1 MIFETKKEVL
11 DWYDRQERALTDEF
25 ISDIEWHRVKDYPF
39 DERLIPVILYMRDV
53 ETLTDMYWQELRRT
67 PTGRDTVISKFME
80 RWGIEE
86 VTHGEVLN
94 RFLNELG
101 LETAADWQKQIRR
114 DVSTGYHINTYLF
127 TSLTNLIGSKFTATH
142 MTFGAV
148 HEMTTA
154 QAYRRMMEI
163 ADHPVLTHI
172 LKAIIREESA
182 HTQFYW
188 SVARLELRK
197 NDFAQKLARKVI
209 EHFYYPVGQGS
220 LKKERTKHV
229 VSLLFGDDS
238 ALSSLDK
245 TVTQRVQQ
253 LPGFDGVTK
262 ITEKIGEVAGSKLV
276 NSTSLS
282 VLGFICG
289 SAQFL
294 P

>member
-1 MIFETKKEVL
+1 M
-11 DWYDRQERALTDEF
+11 
-25 ISDIEWHRVKDYPF
+25 
-39 DERLIPVILYMRDV
+39 
-53 ETLTDMYWQELRRT
+53 
-67 PTGRDTVISKFME
+67 ISKFME

-101 LETAADWQKQIRR
+101 YETDANWQKQIRR
-114 DVSTGYHINTYLF
+114 DVSMGYHINAFLI

-154 QAYRRMMEI
+154 QAYRRMMEL

-172 LKAIIREESA
+172 LRAIIREESA

-188 SVARLELRK
+188 SIARIELRK
-197 NDFAQKLARKVI
+197 NDLAQKLARKVI

-220 LKKERTKHV
+220 LKKERTKYV
-229 VSLLFGDDS
+229 VSALFGKDS
-238 ALSSLDK
+238 ALDIIDT

-253 LPGFDGVTK
+253 LPGFDGIRT
-262 ITEKIGEVAGSKLV
+262 ITDTIGLMAGSRL
-276 NSTSLS
+276 
-282 VLGFICG
+282 
-289 SAQFL
+289 SAQS
-294 P
+294 

>member
-1 MIFETKKEVL
+1 MIFETNKEVL
-11 DWYDRQERALTDEF
+11 DWYDRQDRALTDEF
-25 ISDIEWHRVKDYPF
+25 IGNIEWSKVREHPF
-39 DERLIPVILYMRDV
+39 DERLIPVIFYMRDV

-101 LETAADWQKQIRR
+101 YETDADWQKQIRR
-114 DVSTGYHINTYLF
+114 NVSLSYHINTFLI

-154 QAYRRMMEI
+154 QAYRRMIEI

-188 SVARLELRK
+188 SIARLELRK
-197 NDFAQKLARKVI
+197 NDLAQKLARKVI

-220 LKKERTKHV
+220 LKKERTKYV
-229 VSLLFGDDS
+229 VSALFGKDS
-238 ALSSLDK
+238 ALDVIDT

-253 LPGFDGVTK
+253 LPGFDGIRK
-262 ITEKIGEVAGSKLV
+262 ITDTIGNMAGSKLTAE
-276 NSTSLS
+276 NAIS
-282 VLGFICG
+282 
-289 SAQFL
+289 
-294 P
+294 